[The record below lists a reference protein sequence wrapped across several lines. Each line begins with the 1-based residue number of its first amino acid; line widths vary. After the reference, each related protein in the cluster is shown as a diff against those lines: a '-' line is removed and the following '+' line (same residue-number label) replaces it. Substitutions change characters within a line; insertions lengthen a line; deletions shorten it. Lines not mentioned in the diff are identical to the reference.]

1 MWSPLFVILE
11 NICSLFWK
19 SGTMGNGVYV
29 EPTAEAEILNGRPGK
44 QRKIEI
50 LAISLKQLAK
60 TFSEASSIVVLF
72 SNKY

>member
-1 MWSPLFVILE
+1 MWSLLFVILE
-11 NICSLFWK
+11 NICSLYWK
-19 SGTMGNGVYV
+19 SGTMGSGVYV
-29 EPTAEAEILNGRPGK
+29 APKAEAEILKGRPGK

-50 LAISLKQLAK
+50 LATSLKQLAK

>member
-1 MWSPLFVILE
+1 
-11 NICSLFWK
+11 
-19 SGTMGNGVYV
+19 MGNGVYV
-29 EPTAEAEILNGRPGK
+29 EPKAEAEILKGRPGK

-60 TFSEASSIVVLF
+60 TFSEASSIVALF